1 MITMNGLQS
10 KFNIRGIPLAL
21 SKTSRFRLTQIE
33 QIFISLT
40 IFLAVVSMII
50 YFDAKTIIVTLA
62 DAFGKYMMPKN
73 GPFYILVALTVF
85 VLACFILS
93 KLTYEYSN
101 IDAKVSSSPEF
112 SSSLGDF
119 KYRFQWLFS
128 IMMLIIGY
136 FPVKYLIL
144 WLSKGWDSP
153 INENGSIINAIVLFV
168 LVIIVI
174 ALMSKEFEDYQKT
187 SYKNDNRSLVDPS
200 DNTIANSN
208 KAGEI
213 RDFEEKQFNSNK
225 IAASVFF
232 SFFIILMIAI
242 LAITI
247 PGATNVLS
255 SIPGLSFLNVKDK
268 LMNAKFADTSFLA
281 TYIYP
286 YLRLGYTDMYSF
298 LSKILISFIVIY
310 FFIKICISFNALYTT
325 GNLPELY
332 KHLRINEVFISLAT
346 FGGLFVIMNLFTP
359 KMFTATMLYLLKF
372 ALPFLCLALSGFLVY
387 DTFVLSMLYRH
398 DLVK

>member
-1 MITMNGLQS
+1 M
-10 KFNIRGIPLAL
+10 
-21 SKTSRFRLTQIE
+21 
-33 QIFISLT
+33 
-40 IFLAVVSMII
+40 
-50 YFDAKTIIVTLA
+50 
-62 DAFGKYMMPKN
+62 
-73 GPFYILVALTVF
+73 
-85 VLACFILS
+85 
-93 KLTYEYSN
+93 
-101 IDAKVSSSPEF
+101 
-112 SSSLGDF
+112 
-119 KYRFQWLFS
+119 
-128 IMMLIIGY
+128 
-136 FPVKYLIL
+136 
-144 WLSKGWDSP
+144 
-153 INENGSIINAIVLFV
+153 INAIVLFV

-242 LAITI
+242 AGI
-247 PGATNVLS
+247 VLYG
-255 SIPGLSFLNVKDK
+255 IFGKDT
-268 LMNAKFADTSFLA
+268 LMNAKFTDTSFLA

-325 GNLPELY
+325 ENLPELY

-359 KMFTATMLYLLKF
+359 KMFTTTMLYLLKF